1 MDKEREEQQKKINE
15 KFEMN
20 AKMILEED
28 IEEIKKR
35 KFDEIPY
42 EIRKTF
48 NIPETLGKYRIN
60 FNQVR

>member
-1 MDKEREEQQKKINE
+1 ME
-15 KFEMN
+15 KFELN

-28 IEEIKKR
+28 IARIKQK

-48 NIPETLGKYRIN
+48 AIPETLGKYEIN
-60 FNQVR
+60 FN

>member
-1 MDKEREEQQKKINE
+1 ME

-20 AKMILEED
+20 AKLILDED
-28 IEEIKKR
+28 IEEIKKK

-48 NIPETLGKYRIN
+48 NIPETLG
-60 FNQVR
+60 